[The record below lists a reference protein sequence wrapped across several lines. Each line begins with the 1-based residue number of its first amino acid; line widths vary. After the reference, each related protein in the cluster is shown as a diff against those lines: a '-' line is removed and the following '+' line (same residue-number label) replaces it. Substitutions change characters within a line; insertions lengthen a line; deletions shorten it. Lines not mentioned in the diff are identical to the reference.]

1 MWSKENANVY
11 RQMTFY
17 PYLANFMQTIVMEEF
32 SQRAN
37 KM

>member
-1 MWSKENANVY
+1 
-11 RQMTFY
+11 MTFY